1 MVVQSV
7 FFLTEDDQI
16 SPKRPSD
23 GILSDNA
30 GQKKTP
36 AMLLHR
42 MFFPVVY
49 KILSSPKKTPGE
61 GAALDVY
68 KRQVIW

>member
-23 GILSDNA
+23 GILSDKA

-61 GAALDVY
+61 GAAL
-68 KRQVIW
+68 